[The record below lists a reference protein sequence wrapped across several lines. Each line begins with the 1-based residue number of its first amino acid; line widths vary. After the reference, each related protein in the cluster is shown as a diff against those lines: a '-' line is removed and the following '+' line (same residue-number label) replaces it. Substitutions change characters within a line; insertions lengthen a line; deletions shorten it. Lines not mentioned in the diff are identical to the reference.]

1 GGRGIGVGL
10 SPLGERVS
18 VDEAFVDLTC
28 TESLFGSPP
37 DAVRQIKQR
46 IRDET
51 GLTASAGLA
60 ANKFVAKVS
69 SELGKPDGLV
79 VVAAGDEARF
89 LSALSIERLWGGGK
103 VMAKALGDLGLTTL
117 ARLQKAP

>member
-1 GGRGIGVGL
+1 ALPGTGAAVARMVE
-10 SPLGERVS
+10 PVS
-18 VDEAFVDLTC
+18 VEESFVDLTGP
-28 TESLFGSPP
+28 ESLFGSLP

-51 GLTASAGLA
+51 GMTASAGLA